1 MNYNKK
7 TIRDVDVHQMP
18 VVQPG
23 PLDGPVGDVEA
34 QRADEVQA
42 AAGGGAGAGDVA
54 AVLRYLRLYQYDM
67 QHTRPNSFLRYLL
80 IVMQKKRKCN
90 YKIGKMPY
98 IYQKHEECRPFG
110 EKLGVKKLLP
120 KKTGKI
126 LDFL

>member
-1 MNYNKK
+1 
-7 TIRDVDVHQMP
+7 MP

-42 AAGGGAGAGDVA
+42 AAGGAGAGDVA